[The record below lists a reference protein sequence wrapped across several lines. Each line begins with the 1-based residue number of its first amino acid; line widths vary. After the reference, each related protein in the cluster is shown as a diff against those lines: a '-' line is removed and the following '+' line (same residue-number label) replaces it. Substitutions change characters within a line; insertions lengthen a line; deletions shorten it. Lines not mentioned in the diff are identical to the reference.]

1 MAKARFRRL
10 FDRVEGVNNKVD
22 PSKIK
27 SAQQRDGAVVI
38 ELAEAVDCDID
49 DTGRIS
55 RRYGQVRI
63 SADAFDD
70 AFCDKGD
77 CFVVKNRTSDSAIY
91 QLSADLVT
99 LTGVRSGL
107 SKGARVSF
115 VQVGD
120 KTYYSNGYQNG
131 VIEGG
136 VSSPWPAA
144 THLGATTTR
153 EFYAPPIGTRLAW
166 FGGHML
172 IVKDNVV
179 WITERYEYGKV
190 RMAKNFW
197 QMGTDIT
204 MIKPVAGGIWL
215 SDQGQTG
222 FVSGE
227 GHVSDFGYLKK
238 SSFPA
243 HEWSENIELVDLSQ
257 SVLEIPGLSAVWS
270 SNEGLCIGSE
280 SGQLIVSTKDKLVYP
295 TGGSGATVVDGN
307 NVINSVY

>member
-1 MAKARFRRL
+1 MALKTIYT
-10 FDRVEGVNNKVD
+10 GTTGINNKVD
-22 PSKIK
+22 
-27 SAQQRDGAVVI
+27 SARLVFDPKTGVT
-38 ELAEAVDCDID
+38 ELAEAVNCDID

-55 RRYGQVRI
+55 RRYGQVHI

-120 KTYYSNGYQNG
+120 QTYYTNGYQNG

-136 VSSPWPAA
+136 SSSPWPTLLA
-144 THLGATTTR
+144 GATTTR
-153 EFYAPPIGTRLAW
+153 EFYQAPTGTKLAW
-166 FGGHML
+166 FDGHML

-190 RMAKNFW
+190 RMAKSFW
-197 QMGTDIT
+197 QMGTNIT
-204 MIKPVAGGIWL
+204 MIKSVAGGIWI
-215 SDQGQTG
+215 SDQGETG

-227 GHVSDFGYLKK
+227 GHIADLGYLKK

-243 HEWSENIELVDLSQ
+243 HEWSENIELVDLSK
-257 SVLEIPGLSAVWS
+257 SLLEIPGLSAVWS
-270 SNEGLCIGSE
+270 SDEGLCIGTE
-280 SGQLIVSTKDKLVYP
+280 TGQLIVSTKDKLVYP
-295 TGGSGATVVDGN
+295 AGGSGATVVDGN